1 MSVCGNAQHV
11 TGSGRSFEKAY
22 SSRLRSG
29 SYCQVLRLQRS
40 SGDWIGFTFSVLS
53 ESWTMQIR
61 ETQIASLVIREVVS
75 NEGGFCY
82 SVCAVRKHRKLRI
95 ELGSDC
101 VMLPILYIHSWQ

>member
-1 MSVCGNAQHV
+1 
-11 TGSGRSFEKAY
+11 
-22 SSRLRSG
+22 
-29 SYCQVLRLQRS
+29 
-40 SGDWIGFTFSVLS
+40 
-53 ESWTMQIR
+53 MQIR